1 MVTKNNLMRS
11 ILSIIALFS
20 CCTLAAQEYIPTYG
34 REPMRGELLV
44 YPSARE
50 AAEADG
56 SDNKYF
62 KHLNEWTQKGNSFT
76 TDFTVPF
83 AWANRQVL
91 FRLGWASADYEI
103 RVNGEAVAYN
113 SDCNAPAEFNL
124 TRHAKEGRNTLEVI
138 LSSPSKV
145 ERLESWKND
154 ASPAIGAAWVMSQ
167 PTLRIRDILTKT
179 WRSTEE
185 GDNVMA
191 EVGLVVKS
199 EALNPRT
206 SRVHYELL
214 SPAGKTSATGYKDIK
229 LNMRGEDTLR
239 FLARIPDS
247 LLWSPEKTTR
257 FTLRVKTQ
265 HEGRYMEYIEVP
277 LGFRTVEVQNGQLA
291 VNGTPVTLRTREVP
305 AHASADEIAAL
316 RGQGYNTL
324 KLLPGPV
331 APTLY
336 GTCDTLGMYV
346 IVQAPI
352 DTRSSGESRRIGGNP
367 SNAPEWLG
375 AYVERTADSYHAS
388 KRHPSVIA
396 FSLATQS
403 ANGINLY
410 ESYLDMKKSGDPR
423 PFIYPDAAGEW
434 NSDKLEMQ

>member
-1 MVTKNNLMRS
+1 
-11 ILSIIALFS
+11 
-20 CCTLAAQEYIPTYG
+20 
-34 REPMRGELLV
+34 
-44 YPSARE
+44 
-50 AAEADG
+50 
-56 SDNKYF
+56 
-62 KHLNEWTQKGNSFT
+62 
-76 TDFTVPF
+76 
-83 AWANRQVL
+83 
-91 FRLGWASADYEI
+91 
-103 RVNGEAVAYN
+103 
-113 SDCNAPAEFNL
+113 
-124 TRHAKEGRNTLEVI
+124 
-138 LSSPSKV
+138 
-145 ERLESWKND
+145 
-154 ASPAIGAAWVMSQ
+154 MSQ
-167 PTLRIRDILTKT
+167 PTLRVRDILTKT

-324 KLLPGPV
+324 KLLPGPCPRRCM
-331 APTLY
+331 AP
-336 GTCDTLGMYV
+336 
-346 IVQAPI
+346 
-352 DTRSSGESRRIGGNP
+352 
-367 SNAPEWLG
+367 
-375 AYVERTADSYHAS
+375 
-388 KRHPSVIA
+388 
-396 FSLATQS
+396 ATHW
-403 ANGINLY
+403 
-410 ESYLDMKKSGDPR
+410 ECT
-423 PFIYPDAAGEW
+423 
-434 NSDKLEMQ
+434 

>member
-1 MVTKNNLMRS
+1 
-11 ILSIIALFS
+11 
-20 CCTLAAQEYIPTYG
+20 
-34 REPMRGELLV
+34 MRGELLV
-44 YPSARE
+44 YPTARE

-62 KHLNEWTQKGNSFT
+62 TRLTEWTQKGNSFT

-91 FRLGWASADYEI
+91 LRIGWASADYEI
-103 RVNGEAVAYN
+103 RINGGTVAYN
-113 SDCNAPAEFNL
+113 SNCNAPAEFNL

-145 ERLESWKND
+145 ARLESWKND
-154 ASPAIGAAWVMSQ
+154 AAPAIGEAWVMSQ
-167 PTLRIRDILTKT
+167 PTLRVRDILTKT

-206 SRVHYELL
+206 SRIHYELL

-247 LLWSPEKTTR
+247 LLWSPEKTAR

-305 AHASADEIAAL
+305 AHASADETQLYAGKGTTRL
-316 RGQGYNTL
+316 NSSR
-324 KLLPGPV
+324 
-331 APTLY
+331 AP
-336 GTCDTLGMYV
+336 CPRRCM
-346 IVQAPI
+346 APA
-352 DTRSSGESRRIGGNP
+352 TRWEC
-367 SNAPEWLG
+367 
-375 AYVERTADSYHAS
+375 T
-388 KRHPSVIA
+388 
-396 FSLATQS
+396 
-403 ANGINLY
+403 
-410 ESYLDMKKSGDPR
+410 
-423 PFIYPDAAGEW
+423 
-434 NSDKLEMQ
+434 

>member
-34 REPMRGELLV
+34 REPIRGELLV

-324 KLLPGPV
+324 KLLRH
-331 APTLY
+331 A
-336 GTCDTLGMYV
+336 
-346 IVQAPI
+346 
-352 DTRSSGESRRIGGNP
+352 GNVRDRT
-367 SNAPEWLG
+367 G
-375 AYVERTADSYHAS
+375 AD
-388 KRHPSVIA
+388 RHP
-396 FSLATQS
+396 QQ
-403 ANGINLY
+403 
-410 ESYLDMKKSGDPR
+410 R
-423 PFIYPDAAGEW
+423 
-434 NSDKLEMQ
+434 